1 MSAALAKCLENA
13 PFTDTV
19 VSVGNFPRGLGP
31 ARFPVMRPA
40 DRLFQIVLQLGRGR
54 VLTARVLA
62 ERLEVSERTIYRDIQ
77 NLLASGVPIDGEAGV
92 GYRLHRGYQVPPMM
106 FDQDEIQALI
116 FGAQV
121 AKRWGD
127 HEMAQAAE
135 RILDKVD
142 AVLPENLRPHLASRT
157 VVVPDMAG
165 FQSEETTQ
173 TLGAVRDAINEHRRL
188 YLSYSDAE
196 GKPTERIVW
205 PLTLVYWGHHWHLGA
220 WCELRQDFRNF
231 RIDRIVD
238 TRPLTT
244 QFPDESGKRLQDYF
258 DKVGEL

>member
-1 MSAALAKCLENA
+1 
-13 PFTDTV
+13 
-19 VSVGNFPRGLGP
+19 
-31 ARFPVMRPA
+31 MRPA

-54 VLTARVLA
+54 VLTAATLA

-77 NLLASGVPIDGEAGV
+77 NLMASDVPIDGEAGV

-127 HEMAQAAE
+127 NEMAAAAE

-142 AVLPENLRPHLASRT
+142 AVLPENLRPQLASRT
-157 VVVPDMAG
+157 VVVPEMASY
-165 FQSEETTQ
+165 QSPETTA
-173 TLGAVRDAINEHRRL
+173 TLGSVRDAINEHRRL
-188 YLSYSDAE
+188 YLSYSDAS
-196 GKPTERIVW
+196 GAPTERIVW
-205 PLTLVYWGHHWHLGA
+205 PLTLVYWGFSWQVGA

-231 RIDRIVD
+231 RIDRIEEA
-238 TRPLTT
+238 RPLTT

-258 DKVGEL
+258 DNVEPD